1 MEYIVPSLCIVAAMG
16 MDDAE
21 ALEQCVAQLVQ
32 LKEDRFIARFHQQV
46 AKDRQKAWHDRH
58 IKKKLFAEG
67 DLVLLCDNKFIKH
80 PGKLQMHQL
89 GPYLVHSITSSSAVH
104 LQQLDGVVLL
114 MLVNGSRLKPYRTRP
129 KLRTAWGTVK
139 KK

>member
-1 MEYIVPSLCIVAAMG
+1 MPIEYILPSLCIAAVMG
-16 MDDAE
+16 MDEAE

-67 DLVLLCDNKFIKH
+67 DLVLLCDNKFLKH
-80 PGKLQMHQL
+80 PGKLQMHWL
-89 GPYLVHSITSSSAVH
+89 GLYLVNSITSVGAVQ
-104 LQQLDGVVLL
+104 LQQLNSVVLPN
-114 MLVNGSRLKPYRTRP
+114 LVNGSRLKPYRLTGEG
-129 KLRTAWGTVK
+129 LCNS
-139 KK
+139 